1 MHNKFKNLSVRFRL
15 LAFTA
20 LLLLLLVITGSGG
33 LLGMRQANNSFSAV
47 YNEKVMP
54 LSQLR
59 ELDNTFQSGIFT
71 LVDRMAYQ
79 RIPWDQGAGELLI
92 NIERTEQLW
101 ADMLAVAGEQPRG
114 GQDWFSAGRELMG
127 KSSEATRELK
137 AIIRERNTAGLAAF
151 HTNRLHELA
160 AAYKETIDALV
171 HNRLESVNGS
181 FRNFQE
187 EFAFS
192 KIAFS
197 LTLLVALIAS
207 LAAGL
212 MLIGSINAPLSKMIA
227 GMKEV
232 TKGDLTQRISYD
244 RKDEFGVVTTGFNQM
259 ITFLAELVTQVQR
272 SGIQVTSSI
281 TELASTNRQ
290 QEVTANE
297 HAATASEI
305 AASTT
310 EITATGAN
318 LLQTMKRVNSLTR
331 NAAFAAEEGHSG
343 VQNIDR
349 TMKKM
354 EEATG
359 AIVTKLS
366 LLNEKAGNIAG
377 VVKTINKIADQTN
390 LLSLNA
396 AIEAEKAGEYGAGF
410 AVVAS
415 EIRRLADQTAVAT
428 FDIEQMVKEVQ
439 SAISSAVM
447 GIDKFAED
455 TQQGADNV
463 RQISEQ
469 LVGVIEQV
477 QVLRPQVEVLTEG
490 IEAQTQGAKQINE
503 AIMQINEAAQQTAES
518 LSQTST
524 TISHLQQ
531 AAAGLQDAIA
541 RFKTEKSNNRIAS
554 LRSNESWAADAGS
567 SL

>member
-1 MHNKFKNLSVRFRL
+1 MRNKIKNLSVRFRL

-33 LLGMRQANNSFSAV
+33 LLGMRQANNSLSLI
-47 YNEKVMP
+47 YNENVLP

-59 ELDNTFQSGIFT
+59 ELDNTFHAGIFT
-71 LVDRMAYQ
+71 MVDRLVYE
-79 RIPWDQGAGELLI
+79 RISWEEGSGELLS
-92 NIERTEQLW
+92 NIEKMERLW
-101 ADMLAVAGEQPRG
+101 RDLLAVVGEPPQDG
-114 GQDWFSAGRELMG
+114 EDWFSSGRALMRN
-127 KSSEATRELK
+127 STEATRELS
-137 AIIRERNTAGLAAF
+137 AILRDKNAARLIAF
-151 HTNRLHELA
+151 YDDTLHELGDDYA
-160 AAYKETIDALV
+160 KVINALV
-171 HNRLESVNGS
+171 HNRLNTVNSS
-181 FRNFQE
+181 FEDFQS
-187 EFAFS
+187 EFSFS

-197 LTLLVALIAS
+197 LTLAVAILAS

-212 MLIGSINAPLSKMIA
+212 ALTKSINSPLKKMIA

-232 TKGDLTQRISYD
+232 TTGDLTQRISHD

-259 ITFLAELVTQVQR
+259 VTFLGELVTQVQR

-318 LLQTMKRVNSLTR
+318 LLQTMKRVNSLTK
-331 NAAFAAEEGHSG
+331 NAAFAAAEGHSG
-343 VQNIDR
+343 VENIDQV
-349 TMKKM
+349 MKKM
-354 EEATG
+354 VEATG

-366 LLNEKAGNIAG
+366 LLNENADNIAG

-410 AVVAS
+410 AVVAA

-439 SAISSAVM
+439 SAISAAVM

-455 TQQGADNV
+455 TQQGAVNV

-503 AIMQINEAAQQTAES
+503 AIVQLNEAAQQTAES

-524 TISHLQQ
+524 VISQLQQ
-531 AAAGLQDAIA
+531 AAAGLQDGIA
-541 RFKTEKSNNRIAS
+541 RFKTEKSGNRTISAHAV
-554 LRSNESWAADAGS
+554 EA
-567 SL
+567 

>member
-1 MHNKFKNLSVRFRL
+1 
-15 LAFTA
+15 
-20 LLLLLLVITGSGG
+20 
-33 LLGMRQANNSFSAV
+33 
-47 YNEKVMP
+47 
-54 LSQLR
+54 
-59 ELDNTFQSGIFT
+59 
-71 LVDRMAYQ
+71 
-79 RIPWDQGAGELLI
+79 
-92 NIERTEQLW
+92 
-101 ADMLAVAGEQPRG
+101 
-114 GQDWFSAGRELMG
+114 
-127 KSSEATRELK
+127 
-137 AIIRERNTAGLAAF
+137 
-151 HTNRLHELA
+151 
-160 AAYKETIDALV
+160 
-171 HNRLESVNGS
+171 
-181 FRNFQE
+181 
-187 EFAFS
+187 
-192 KIAFS
+192 
-197 LTLLVALIAS
+197 
-207 LAAGL
+207 
-212 MLIGSINAPLSKMIA
+212 MIA

-232 TKGDLTQRISYD
+232 TTGDLTQRISYD

-259 ITFLAELVTQVQR
+259 VTFLGELVTQVQR

-318 LLQTMKRVNSLTR
+318 LLQTMKRVNSLTK
-331 NAAFAAEEGHSG
+331 NAAYAAAEGHSG

-349 TMKKM
+349 VMKKM

-366 LLNEKAGNIAG
+366 LLNENADNIAG

-410 AVVAS
+410 AVVAA

-439 SAISSAVM
+439 SAISSSVM

-477 QVLRPQVEVLTEG
+477 QILRPQVEVLTEG
-490 IEAQTQGAKQINE
+490 IEAQTQGAMQINE
-503 AIMQINEAAQQTAES
+503 AIVQLNEAAQQTAES

-524 TISHLQQ
+524 VIGQLQQ
-531 AAAGLQDAIA
+531 AAAGLQDGIT
-541 RFKTEKSNNRIAS
+541 RFKTEKGRDRTS
-554 LRSNESWAADAGS
+554 AAQAMDA
-567 SL
+567 